1 MDGLL
6 VRVSVIGILSISKDS
21 LNPEWNWGYK

>member
-21 LNPEWNWGYK
+21 LNHGYNKGYK